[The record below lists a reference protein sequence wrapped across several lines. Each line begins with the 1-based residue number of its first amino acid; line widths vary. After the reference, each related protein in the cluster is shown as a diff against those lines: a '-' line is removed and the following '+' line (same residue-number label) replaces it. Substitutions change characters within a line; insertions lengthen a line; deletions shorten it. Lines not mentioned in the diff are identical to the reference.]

1 MRPENVKGKPS
12 LQCQRTISEGF
23 RAWTEQSGR
32 GHSLGTLA
40 FPGRTAQDTP
50 GRPRRRKAQ
59 HPSRALPDPNGRP
72 GISVVRVWVSTEH
85 ESSLLQRESGS
96 LLLALS
102 VGTSLLVPPD
112 PKIISYGGKLKGGA
126 PSCREGRG
134 TRREG
139 ALSPQVGIPGRP
151 PIQGHHCS
159 SKSSSRWGRKKEKL
173 TAKVVWGRTSRAKR
187 KEQSEG
193 SACLE
198 GGVHSPVEFYDFQC
212 FVPLQFGADQVLL
225 QLQQH

>member
-1 MRPENVKGKPS
+1 MD
-12 LQCQRTISEGF
+12 
-23 RAWTEQSGR
+23 RAERQGALTGHPGTSGADGA
-32 GHSLGTLA
+32 GHT
-40 FPGRTAQDTP
+40 

-59 HPSRALPDPNGRP
+59 HQSWALPDPNGHP

-96 LLLALS
+96 IFLALS

-112 PKIISYGGKLKGGA
+112 PKIISYGSKLKGGA

-139 ALSPQVGIPGRP
+139 ALSPQVGVPGCP

-159 SKSSSRWGRKKEKL
+159 SKSSSGWGRKKEKL
-173 TAKVVWGRTSRAKR
+173 TAKVVWGHTSRVKR
-187 KEQSEG
+187 KKQNEG
-193 SACLE
+193 SASLE
-198 GGVHSPVEFYDFQC
+198 GGVHSSVEFYDF
-212 FVPLQFGADQVLL
+212 
-225 QLQQH
+225 